1 MQLFVR
7 QRRPRH
13 HSLRIAPLDFGQK
26 QDILDQINR
35 TRDFPGESLLTRGSN
50 ATRKI
55 CAVYMKSSTE
65 DESSHEDGMS
75 HM

>member
-1 MQLFVR
+1 MQLFER

-13 HSLRIAPLDFGQK
+13 HSSRIEPLDFGQK
-26 QDILDQINR
+26 EDILDQINR
-35 TRDFPGESLLTRGSN
+35 TGDFLGESPLTGGSN
-50 ATRKI
+50 ITRKTR
-55 CAVYMKSSTE
+55 AVYTKSSTE